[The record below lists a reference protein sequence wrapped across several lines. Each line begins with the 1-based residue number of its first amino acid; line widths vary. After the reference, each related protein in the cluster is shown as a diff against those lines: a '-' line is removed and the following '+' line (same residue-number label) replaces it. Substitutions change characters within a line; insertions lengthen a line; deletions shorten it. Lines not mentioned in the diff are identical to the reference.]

1 MNGCEHYKVGQFQCR
16 KDSLVLLTHTC
27 KYVSIFK
34 EFTADY
40 SNAKFEQCRVVLVW
54 HFYDHKC
61 RHGVMFMRHGATR
74 KKTVSVIIISNY
86 VLTECLV
93 YRGFYFFL
101 SHYIGNIDCKKGRD
115 TASQHINICLYKYNK
130 RLMSGCTCRL
140 FIAKI
145 HWPNLI
151 AVFS

>member
-1 MNGCEHYKVGQFQCR
+1 MCAAHFTDDYFLILEESNLQYKHYECCEHYKVGQFQCR

-40 SNAKFEQCRVVLVW
+40 SNAKFEQCRVELVW
-54 HFYDHKC
+54 RFYDRKC

-86 VLTECLV
+86 VLTECKKCLV
-93 YRGFYFFL
+93 YRGFYCFSL
-101 SHYIGNIDCKKGRD
+101 V
-115 TASQHINICLYKYNK
+115 T
-130 RLMSGCTCRL
+130 SGT
-140 FIAKI
+140 
-145 HWPNLI
+145 
-151 AVFS
+151 